1 MATDI
6 EVEQLTDPETALKP
20 HSMTPRLFLLV
31 ALFVIE
37 APFVA
42 FLFDPLAIN
51 ASDPLWLNVR
61 AFMRELVPA
70 LLFFGAAVAIIF
82 APRWKPLL
90 ADWTEAGRA
99 HHWRTPLAVNLLL
112 FLSLIALTL
121 VMNTIKGDSPPWGV
135 YWLWVFGAVV
145 MYGALALTAAPA
157 SWYQRFLNREWPAIS
172 LAAGAASFVTIAS
185 VLSRQSWNALSEA
198 TFHLSAFILS
208 LYEQNVVS
216 DPLERDLG
224 AGDFLVNIAA
234 ACSGYEGIGMVIAFL
249 AIYLWI
255 FRSTLKFPNA
265 WLLLPIG
272 VTAIWLLNS
281 VRIAALISLGAHVS
295 PEIAITG
302 FHSQAGWMMFL
313 AVTIGLMAISHRMPF
328 FSKVEVKPQQRN
340 DAAAKASALLAPFL
354 AITAAGIFIAAFTVN
369 GQAFYGLKVAA
380 GIGGLWLFR
389 HLYKLD
395 EWRGTIEATFLGI
408 AVGVVWILTDPAGD
422 GVSTTEM
429 FVQSLTPLTLA
440 VWITVRLI
448 GTVFVISIA
457 EELAFRGYLHR
468 MLSAKRFEDAAPA
481 VFTWHA
487 FLISSILFGAVHERW
502 LAGALA
508 GAVFAIALYRS
519 GRIGGAIIAHMVANA
534 VIAVWA
540 IAAGQWSLL

>member
-121 VMNTIKGDSPPWGV
+121 VMNTMKGDSPPWGV
-135 YWLWVFGAVV
+135 YWLWVFGAVA
-145 MYGALALTAAPA
+145 MYGALALAAAPL
-157 SWYQRFLNREWPAIS
+157 SWHRRFLRSEWPAIS
-172 LAAGAASFVTIAS
+172 LAASAAFFVTIAS

-340 DAAAKASALLAPFL
+340 DAAAQASALLAPFL

-408 AVGVVWILTDPAGD
+408 TVGVVWILTDPAGD
-422 GVSTTEM
+422 GVSTTEV

-448 GTVFVISIA
+448 GTVFVIPIA

-481 VFTWHA
+481 MFTWRA

-519 GRIGGAIIAHMVANA
+519 GRIGGAIIAHIAANA

>member
-121 VMNTIKGDSPPWGV
+121 VMNTMKGDSPPWGV
-135 YWLWVFGAVV
+135 YWLWVFGAVA
-145 MYGALALTAAPA
+145 MYGALALAAAPL
-157 SWYQRFLNREWPAIS
+157 SWHRRFLRSEWPAIS
-172 LAAGAASFVTIAS
+172 LAASAAFFVTIAS

-340 DAAAKASALLAPFL
+340 DAAAQASALLAPFL

-448 GTVFVISIA
+448 GTVFVIPIA

-481 VFTWHA
+481 MFTWQG
-487 FLISSILFGAVHERW
+487 FLISSIMFGAVHERW

-519 GRIGGAIIAHMVANA
+519 GRIGGAIIAHIAANA